1 MNVGIGTSMR
11 QFDYA
16 YAHRLIDCI
25 ACRQTLA
32 GDKISEWQGSVSGL
46 ITGID
51 GCCARAASGHT
62 AAPARSVMK
71 LRRFMSSMGDFLPY
85 SLSTPQT
92 GPFAPASSF
101 KH

>member
-32 GDKISEWQGSVSGL
+32 GDRISEWQGTIRGL
-46 ITGID
+46 ITSISD
-51 GCCARAASGHT
+51 CCARAANGHAP
-62 AAPARSVMK
+62 AAPPNSAVKSPRFIAPHLPRS
-71 LRRFMSSMGDFLPY
+71 P
-85 SLSTPQT
+85 TT
-92 GPFAPASSF
+92 ATAPLAPDT
-101 KH
+101 HYLAC